1 MIFYMVFLFASCI
14 ELVAEPQSAPLMIQP
29 LEPIVVAKGK
39 EEGEQSNRRIDDFLN
54 DCFNHPAL
62 RVSVELSLQATP
74 LREAVELLAERAQLS
89 VVVDDAVGGNVPLLV
104 VRGEPIGSVL
114 HTLLTSHSPPLGIL
128 IVNRVLHVAPRTVL
142 IKRARQILL
151 SIFEPPVHDAVVVTW
166 ISWTEQL
173 KLRLEAM
180 WQQCIRQYIGASR
193 SQYFFI
199 DDDGHRV
206 IVQGTAEQVRLFKRM
221 VKAIDV
227 PLPQVR
233 IEARIVIARADFMTR
248 LGLNVQFS
256 YGGGHMPFSSVG
268 GTPPTTLPWLFKTVQ
283 STGNSLELPFLFN
296 SATSMNALNVVLN
309 AAESRNWV
317 RTLLA
322 PQIMS
327 CSGKLAILHEGQS
340 VPIEIFTEDAVEGR
354 TRTVR
359 SANYKDVGVKVQI
372 KPQVLADGK
381 RVRLEVFVENS
392 HLSPTSTSTTYP
404 TIVTSRVN
412 NVVVLDDGQTV
423 LLGGLTQAGQTE
435 EDTGIPW
442 IRKLPLIGR
451 LFSGEVRNKQERRLY
466 LFLHARLLAYREL

>member
-1 MIFYMVFLFASCI
+1 MIFYMVLLFASCI
-14 ELVAEPQSAPLMIQP
+14 ELAAEPQSAPLMIQP
-29 LEPIVVAKGK
+29 LEPIVVTKGK
-39 EEGEQSNRRIDDFLN
+39 EEGEQSTRRIDDFLN

-74 LREAVELLAERAQLS
+74 LREAVELLVERAQLS

-142 IKRARQILL
+142 IKRARQMLL
-151 SIFEPPVHDAVVVTW
+151 SVFEPPVHDTVVITW

-206 IVQGTAEQVRLFKRM
+206 IVQGNAEQVRLFKRM

-248 LGLNVQFS
+248 FGLNVQFS

-268 GTPPTTLPWLFKTVQ
+268 GTPPTVLPWLLKTVQ

-296 SATSMNALNVVLN
+296 STTSMNALNAVLN

-392 HLSPTSTSTTYP
+392 HLSPASTSTVYP